1 METFSQRGRVSRCL
15 GIIARYT
22 AGHERLAHER
32 RLAIQV
38 WTSGSEIITMRLNVL
53 INEFG
58 INSLPGGEVLSVLN
72 RHEDRT
78 SQEHLFNFD

>member
-1 METFSQRGRVSRCL
+1 MSDDWPSRC
-15 GIIARYT
+15 
-22 AGHERLAHER
+22 GHLAASSFR
-32 RLAIQV
+32 A
-38 WTSGSEIITMRLNVL
+38 IITMRLNVL